1 MKEHIIRLTDEV
13 RQLLRGLVRSG
24 TRSVRVV
31 RRAHTL
37 LKSDEGLTDAQIAD
51 EVGCTERTVRE
62 VRKRFCLHGL
72 ERAVY
77 DAPRPGSPPLFT
89 QKQQQRVIALACSDP
104 PQGRVRWTLELLSE
118 QAAKQ
123 GLVAA
128 VSKSE
133 VSLWLRE
140 HDLKPWRKKT
150 GACRS

>member
-24 TRSVRVV
+24 VRSVRVV

-37 LKSDEGLTDAQIAD
+37 LKSDEGLTDARIAD

-118 QAAKQ
+118 QAVKQ

-133 VSLWLRE
+133 ISLWLRE